1 MSELVSRIRRNIA
14 VMGGSEAKAIATN
27 EGLKSLW
34 NDKQALLAEMN
45 RAKKQAA
52 EEAAK
57 PYLDLIQEIDV
68 QYAFLLQ
75 MVGDNGDDA
84 AK

>member
-1 MSELVSRIRRNIA
+1 MSDMVSRIRANI
-14 VMGGSEAKAIATN
+14 VEMRGSEVKAIATN
-27 EGLKSLW
+27 DSLKALW

-57 PYLDLIQEIDV
+57 PYLDLIQEVDI

-75 MVGDNGDDA
+75 MIGDNNEDN
-84 AK
+84 